1 MYLPID
7 KNSEYLSSIQEK
19 SFVDFD
25 FSDESIRGF
34 IQPLLEKRE
43 LKILSWDEYISDK
56 PKTDILI
63 TRFENANVKSSYN
76 LPVLYQEQI
85 MGYFC
90 IEFTKEICHLSN
102 EDVNRIRNICTQ
114 AGIAL
119 YHADLYLKAEE
130 STRLKSEFMA
140 NISNEFKSPLMEIVN
155 LSKTLYNPNVEYDK
169 QLGYLKHINE
179 NASELLA
186 LTDDVITISEIE
198 SSAFLL
204 HYEHIESSQLIIE
217 VLNAVKSKNGNQDII
232 INMNLEKINVN
243 ADLPMLT
250 KILHILLS
258 EAIKLAKGA
267 VDILIKS
274 ELRDDKLVIAI
285 DDAKIP
291 AGVDSMIED
300 VQKKYISH
308 RISQA
313 GGRLGM
319 SIAKKLVEL
328 HNGDM
333 NVGSTSDLGSIFEVV
348 LPQAYSVD

>member
-1 MYLPID
+1 
-7 KNSEYLSSIQEK
+7 
-19 SFVDFD
+19 
-25 FSDESIRGF
+25 
-34 IQPLLEKRE
+34 
-43 LKILSWDEYISDK
+43 
-56 PKTDILI
+56 
-63 TRFENANVKSSYN
+63 
-76 LPVLYQEQI
+76 
-85 MGYFC
+85 
-90 IEFTKEICHLSN
+90 
-102 EDVNRIRNICTQ
+102 
-114 AGIAL
+114 
-119 YHADLYLKAEE
+119 
-130 STRLKSEFMA
+130 MA

-300 VQKKYISH
+300 VQKKYSSH